1 MSTRGQNNI
10 DKIRNLIEETEEQK
24 KYELEQLN
32 NTITNKLI
40 KGAPLKEINLVN
52 KALKLTN
59 ANIQNSLQTAQQT
72 VKEVSKSGAAI
83 KTTSASVAEANK
95 NLASVTKA
103 AELMKEYAPIMGGL
117 SLATLPS
124 TIMGAAKEAVKT
136 RNNHEALVKAM
147 HSQSVKPGQ
156 VAPSILNNTLKS
168 GMKLAGVGAGASFA
182 HDMFTTGTMGGL
194 TKGLLGAS
202 NPGMLA
208 AMPFGGMGGISG
220 AMGLTGAAGIAAPIA
235 MMMGAAMLHNKFS
248 KMVDA
253 KNPLNKNNV
262 KSLATN
268 INYRSISS
276 DPIIQSERAVAK
288 SKIQV
293 LGPNGLGV
301 LTQGEL
307 IQASLLAD
315 IVANTSILDSMYEE
329 LINRSEIN
337 NKGSNAAV
345 NRASLDFG
353 GSSQDGLEFNSLANG
368 GNLNRIQRAL
378 IGLSGFNT
386 QIGNVFGALS
396 TIHNTTASNKGAWAN
411 RDAYLA
417 GGDPDRAKKQVA
429 KNFNITLAESSLLSY
444 DITKTL
450 ESLTTPE
457 ERTLAVSIGIFKL
470 NQLQA
475 KKLVEMA
482 KAQGASSFIGA
493 QAKADKQAQLE
504 NEARYSYLIDG
515 VLRSFDETL
524 QKIPGLKLLSNVGHM
539 GVGLINGV
547 AGLRNAGGWVKG
559 LFGDI
564 KDSYQDNRLSDT
576 VKNEK
581 LLRDELGM
589 NELDDTA
596 LAMAY
601 LGRTYPEKFDQ
612 LLMKLGVDVK
622 DSYTDKYT
630 GDRVTSETLAERNMD
645 RARRLK
651 EAILEQAPEDSVSEW
666 LKQATVG
673 KIFNKN
679 RENDIRRR
687 YSHIGAL
694 GDELSQDPT
703 LNNRTEDGMIA
714 DERPINFGGD
724 ANSDLFSAFS
734 EFAKKYDENTNKAW
748 GHCWEVKPCVDCAKE
763 SNYGLLQT
771 TTAIAKALELTDS
784 SESGKNIAAGTN
796 LNNQMFNQEKLNREE
811 MIAASILKYLPFL
824 ESIHENTKPKEAAR
838 AKYVEEDTGG
848 IFDSLGSLF
857 GGGGGLAAGAIGGVL
872 LKKGWDKLKSKIVGM
887 KNGLIKKLTKFAG
900 KGLLKGIAGRMLAG
914 IGAMALSPLAPIILG
929 IASVGLTLFTIY
941 DLFEEEID
949 NLFSGMWDWFSELM
963 PNVASWIEKT
973 IKNFKEGFKR
983 AQDHFQNNSTNPSNN
998 MLPPGVDG
1006 NGNTIEGVDPTTLAK
1021 EREEKLLDSFEA
1033 EYNDKAK
1040 KILNEEAKDKAKVVA
1055 RDLEIKNKAQEQL
1068 IKNSE
1073 AQIEKLENLAKALN
1087 ENSLSNNNVILDAV
1101 EKLSISTQAQ
1111 VGATIDNA
1119 KLNAGLSATIS
1130 DQLQNSNNE
1139 SYVLDYNITSIFG
1152 QRQTFNITP
1161 KNYLN

>member
-40 KGAPLKEINLVN
+40 KGAPLKQINLVN
-52 KALKLTN
+52 TALKLTN

-182 HDMFTTGTMGGL
+182 NDMFTTGTMGGL
-194 TKGLLGAS
+194 TKGLFGLS

-417 GGDPDRAKKQVA
+417 GGDPDKAKKQVA

-493 QAKADKQAQLE
+493 QAKADKQAAKE

-547 AGLRNAGGWVKG
+547 AGLRHAGSWVKG

-576 VKNEK
+576 VKNEQ

-651 EAILEQAPEDSVSEW
+651 EAILEQAPEDSISEW

-679 RENDIRRR
+679 REKDIRRR

-748 GHCWEVKPCVDCAKE
+748 GHCWEVKSCVDCAKE

-824 ESIHENTKPKEAAR
+824 ESIYENTKPKEAAR

-872 LKKGWDKLKSKIVGM
+872 LKKGWDKLKSKISGM
-887 KNGLIKKLTKFAG
+887 KTDLIKKLTKFAG

-983 AQDHFQNNSTNPSNN
+983 AQDHFRNNSTNPSNN

-1087 ENSLSNNNVILDAV
+1087 ENSLYKNNVILDAV
-1101 EKLSISTQAQ
+1101 EKLTISTQAQ

>member
-1 MSTRGQNNI
+1 
-10 DKIRNLIEETEEQK
+10 
-24 KYELEQLN
+24 
-32 NTITNKLI
+32 
-40 KGAPLKEINLVN
+40 
-52 KALKLTN
+52 
-59 ANIQNSLQTAQQT
+59 
-72 VKEVSKSGAAI
+72 
-83 KTTSASVAEANK
+83 
-95 NLASVTKA
+95 
-103 AELMKEYAPIMGGL
+103 
-117 SLATLPS
+117 
-124 TIMGAAKEAVKT
+124 
-136 RNNHEALVKAM
+136 
-147 HSQSVKPGQ
+147 
-156 VAPSILNNTLKS
+156 
-168 GMKLAGVGAGASFA
+168 
-182 HDMFTTGTMGGL
+182 
-194 TKGLLGAS
+194 
-202 NPGMLA
+202 
-208 AMPFGGMGGISG
+208 
-220 AMGLTGAAGIAAPIA
+220 
-235 MMMGAAMLHNKFS
+235 
-248 KMVDA
+248 
-253 KNPLNKNNV
+253 
-262 KSLATN
+262 
-268 INYRSISS
+268 
-276 DPIIQSERAVAK
+276 
-288 SKIQV
+288 
-293 LGPNGLGV
+293 
-301 LTQGEL
+301 
-307 IQASLLAD
+307 
-315 IVANTSILDSMYEE
+315 
-329 LINRSEIN
+329 
-337 NKGSNAAV
+337 
-345 NRASLDFG
+345 
-353 GSSQDGLEFNSLANG
+353 
-368 GNLNRIQRAL
+368 
-378 IGLSGFNT
+378 
-386 QIGNVFGALS
+386 
-396 TIHNTTASNKGAWAN
+396 
-411 RDAYLA
+411 
-417 GGDPDRAKKQVA
+417 
-429 KNFNITLAESSLLSY
+429 
-444 DITKTL
+444 
-450 ESLTTPE
+450 
-457 ERTLAVSIGIFKL
+457 
-470 NQLQA
+470 
-475 KKLVEMA
+475 
-482 KAQGASSFIGA
+482 
-493 QAKADKQAQLE
+493 
-504 NEARYSYLIDG
+504 
-515 VLRSFDETL
+515 
-524 QKIPGLKLLSNVGHM
+524 M

-734 EFAKKYDENTNKAW
+734 EFARKYDENTNKAW

-824 ESIHENTKPKEAAR
+824 ESIYENTKPKEAAR

-857 GGGGGLAAGAIGGVL
+857 GGGGGGLAAGAIGGVL

-914 IGAMALSPLAPIILG
+914 IGAMAITPAAPIALG
-929 IASVGLTLFTIY
+929 LIGIGLTLFTIY
-941 DLFEEEID
+941 DVFEEEID
-949 NLFSGMWDWFSELM
+949 SLFSSIGDWFSDLM
-963 PNVASWIEKT
+963 PNLSSWVTNT
-973 IKNFKEGFKR
+973 IKKFKEDFAR
-983 AQDHFQNNSTNPSNN
+983 LLNYFQDDPTNPN
-998 MLPPGVDG
+998 MHSQGDG
-1006 NGNTIEGVDPTTLAK
+1006 FDANGNYIGEGIDQTTLAK
-1021 EREEKLLDSFEA
+1021 EQELKLLNSFEA
-1033 EYNDKAK
+1033 EFNDKAK
-1040 KILNEEAKDKAKVVA
+1040 KILNEEAKDKAKAVA
-1055 RDLEIKNKAQEQL
+1055 KDLEIKNKAQEQL

-1073 AQIEKLENLAKALN
+1073 AQIEKLENLAKAFN
-1087 ENSLSNNNVILDAV
+1087 ENSLYKNNVILDAV
-1101 EKLSISTQAQ
+1101 EKLTISTQAQ

>member
-52 KALKLTN
+52 TALKLTN
-59 ANIQNSLQTAQQT
+59 ANIQNSLQAAQQT

-182 HDMFTTGTMGGL
+182 NDMFTTGTMGGL
-194 TKGLLGAS
+194 TKGLFGLS

-417 GGDPDRAKKQVA
+417 GGDPDKAKKQVA

-493 QAKADKQAQLE
+493 QAKADKQAAKEQ
-504 NEARYSYLIDG
+504 EARYSYLIDG

-547 AGLRNAGGWVKG
+547 AGLRHAGSWVKG

-734 EFAKKYDENTNKAW
+734 EFARKYDENTNKAW

-824 ESIHENTKPKEAAR
+824 ESIYENTKPKEAAR

-1040 KILNEEAKDKAKVVA
+1040 KILNEEAKDKAKAVA

-1073 AQIEKLENLAKALN
+1073 AQIEKLENLAKAFK
-1087 ENSLSNNNVILDAV
+1087 ENSLSNNNVILEAV

>member
-52 KALKLTN
+52 TALKLTN
-59 ANIQNSLQTAQQT
+59 ANIQNSLQAAQQT

-182 HDMFTTGTMGGL
+182 HDMFTTGIMGGL

-220 AMGLTGAAGIAAPIA
+220 ALGLTGAAGIAAPIA

-429 KNFNITLAESSLLSY
+429 KSFNITLAESSLLSY

-612 LLMKLGVDVK
+612 LLMKFGVDVK

-630 GDRVTSETLAERNMD
+630 GDRVTSETLAERNVD

-679 RENDIRRR
+679 REKDIRRR

-734 EFAKKYDENTNKAW
+734 EFARKYDENTNKAW
-748 GHCWEVKPCVDCAKE
+748 GHCWEVKPYKDSAKE
-763 SNYGLLQT
+763 SNYGILQT

-824 ESIHENTKPKEAAR
+824 ESIYENTKPKEAAR

-998 MLPPGVDG
+998 KLPPGVDG

-1087 ENSLSNNNVILDAV
+1087 ENSLYKNNVILDAV
-1101 EKLSISTQAQ
+1101 EKLTISTQAQ